1 MHIYEQ
7 ECPTC
12 KAAWG
17 AARDVWQCRRLLSV
31 VSGTTVEE
39 QHGRVVRRKSEAG
52 LSARLQPL
60 TSAAFQSKQNK
71 DICSE
76 NFIKALA
83 EAARMLSIPFSCPCM
98 GCRTALVFNC
108 KCPSFLMLWIV

>member
-7 ECPTC
+7 ECPSC

-17 AARDVWQCRRLLSV
+17 ADRDVRQCRCLLSV

-60 TSAAFQSKQNK
+60 TSAAGVRRRLKG
-71 DICSE
+71 I
-76 NFIKALA
+76 LH
-83 EAARMLSIPFSCPCM
+83 
-98 GCRTALVFNC
+98 
-108 KCPSFLMLWIV
+108 